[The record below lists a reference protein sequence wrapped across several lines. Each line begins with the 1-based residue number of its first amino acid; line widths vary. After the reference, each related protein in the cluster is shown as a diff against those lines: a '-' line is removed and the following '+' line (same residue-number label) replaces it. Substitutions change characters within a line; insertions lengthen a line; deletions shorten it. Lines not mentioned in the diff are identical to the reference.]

1 MKYII
6 DTHTFIWFNK
16 GSENLSKLSRQIIE
30 NDGNEIFIS
39 IVSLWEMSI
48 KISLGKLK
56 IEMPYENII
65 DDVYGANMQIISLDF
80 VHTVIQNKLPF
91 HHKDPFDLII
101 ASQALS
107 EKMDLISNDEVFD
120 EYFTNSKI
128 RRVW

>member
-91 HHKDPFDLII
+91 HHKDPFDRII